1 MSLRIWHQ
9 SFTVLEK
16 LPAYADA
23 LQTHFQRIARTD
35 TEVVLHGMHPDTYLT
50 NYPGNDIRYSY
61 FQTLHSQQFVL
72 GAIEAERQGFDAFA
86 IATLPEPSIEDI
98 RAIVDIPVV
107 GYCESAMLT
116 SVMVGRSCGV
126 LLFIRE
132 MAPTIERNVQRIG
145 LGGRFV
151 GAYDVGFTFNDV
163 LAAYEQPD
171 DLIERF
177 RASARQLIAHG
188 ADAIIPGEAPLCI
201 LLARS
206 GVTEVDGV
214 PIIDALAA
222 TVKMAETA
230 VDLRRTTGLRPA
242 KQGYFTSKPPR
253 ERVLELLDFYGI
265 GRRDRPAAGDAVRAS
280 PRDHSKGS

>member
-1 MSLRIWHQ
+1 MMATRIWHQ

-23 LQTHFQRIARTD
+23 LRKHFRHVGRADTD
-35 TEVVLHGMHPDTYLT
+35 VVLHGMHADTYLT
-50 NYPGNDIRYSY
+50 NYPGNDIQYSY

-72 GAIEAERQGFDAFA
+72 AAIEAEQQGFDAFA

-116 SVMVGRSCGV
+116 SALVARRCGV

-132 MAPTIERNVQRIG
+132 MAPTIARNVHRIG
-145 LGGRFV
+145 LGDRFV

-163 LAAYEQPD
+163 LAAYENPD
-171 DLIERF
+171 ELVERF
-177 RASARQLIAHG
+177 RLSARQLIARG

-201 LLARS
+201 LLARC
-206 GVTEVDGV
+206 GLTEVDGV
-214 PIIDALAA
+214 PIVDALAA
-222 TVKMAETA
+222 TIKMAETV
-230 VDLRRTTGLRPA
+230 VDLRRTTGLRPG
-242 KQGYFTSKPPR
+242 KNGYFTSKPPR

-265 GRRDRPAAGDAVRAS
+265 SKVGPPSDRDETESVSLRA
-280 PRDHSKGS
+280 